1 MTIPNAVVH
10 PLSPRLLGDEAE
22 LFSKHNE
29 HLVRSVR
36 HAVHASDALIE
47 DACSFAWMQL
57 MRCQPRRETA
67 FAWLRVVAIREAWAL
82 SRRERRA
89 LSLDE
94 PLGGDGGGLVDTIP
108 GVDLDVTVAAR
119 EALRCVAALR
129 PLHRRTFARHLAGLS
144 YEEIGAET
152 GQTWRQVSRH
162 LSRSRAALQEAAA
175 VA

>member
-1 MTIPNAVVH
+1 MTNPNAVVH
-10 PLSPRLLGDEAE
+10 PSSPRLLGDEAE
-22 LFSKHNE
+22 LFGRHNE

-36 HAVHASDALIE
+36 HAVVASDALIE

-57 MRCQPRRETA
+57 MRCQPRRDSAHASRIAT
-67 FAWLRVVAIREAWAL
+67 IRSHANAV

-94 PLGGDGGGLVDTIP
+94 PVDGDGGGLVDMVP
-108 GVDLDVTVAAR
+108 GVDLDATVEAR

-129 PLHRRTFARHLAGLS
+129 PLHRRTFARHVAGLS
-144 YEEIGAET
+144 YEEIAQET

-162 LSRSRAALQEAAA
+162 LTRSREALQEPVVAA
-175 VA
+175 

>member
-10 PLSPRLLGDEAE
+10 PQSPGLLGDEAE
-22 LFSKHNE
+22 LFGRHNE

-36 HAVHASDALIE
+36 HAVCASDALIE

-57 MRCQPRRETA
+57 IRCQPRRETA
-67 FAWLRVVAIREAWAL
+67 FAWLRMVAIREAWAL

-94 PLGGDGGGLVDTIP
+94 PGDGDGGGLVDTIA
-108 GVDLDVTVAAR
+108 GVDLDATVEAR
-119 EALRCVAALR
+119 DALRCVAALR
-129 PLHRRTFARHLAGLS
+129 PLHRRTFARHVAGLS
-144 YEEIGAET
+144 YEEIAVET

-162 LSRSRAALQEAAA
+162 LTRSREALQGP
-175 VA
+175 VVVP

>member
-1 MTIPNAVVH
+1 MTNPNAVVH
-10 PLSPRLLGDEAE
+10 PQSPELLGDEAE
-22 LFSKHNE
+22 LFGQHNE

-36 HAVHASDALIE
+36 HAVVASDALIE

-67 FAWLRVVAIREAWAL
+67 FAWLRMVAIREAWAL

-94 PLGGDGGGLVDTIP
+94 PGEGDDNGLVDMVA
-108 GVDLDVTVAAR
+108 GVDLDATVEAR

-129 PLHRRTFARHLAGLS
+129 PLHRRTFARYLAGLS
-144 YEEIGAET
+144 YEEIAQET

-162 LSRSRAALQEAAA
+162 LTRSREALQEPVVAA
-175 VA
+175 